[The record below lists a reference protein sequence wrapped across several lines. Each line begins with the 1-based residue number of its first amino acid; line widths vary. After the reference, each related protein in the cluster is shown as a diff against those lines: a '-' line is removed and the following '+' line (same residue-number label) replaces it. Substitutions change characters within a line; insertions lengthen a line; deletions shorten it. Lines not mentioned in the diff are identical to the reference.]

1 MKLYKILWNSLP
13 QNMVELLSLASFKDR
28 LGLTFSK
35 PKNEFFLWDFEMFIM
50 ETLTTWKNFLY
61 GAG

>member
-28 LGLTFSK
+28 WAKHFRNRK
-35 PKNEFFLWDFEMFIM
+35 MNFFLWDFEMFIM